1 MWLEKL
7 SNADAIASNEQEVR
21 DILVNEL
28 EGIAD
33 EISYDGLGS
42 IIFKKTGQIDG
53 PKIMLA
59 GHMDEVG
66 FMVRHIT
73 PMGQIIVVTIGGVK
87 PSAQQMQEVRITTR
101 DGKKI
106 YGVLQSSLNDGKAEN
121 QYIDIGADT
130 QQEVYA
136 LGIDVGDMVTYTT
149 SFKSYDLNKKVCGKA
164 FDDRLGCYVFG
175 EVIKRLEGVSHPN
188 IVYGVGTSSEEVG
201 IRGAKTAAYEVNPDI
216 VFALDVACYPD
227 EFDRSYK
234 NKRQIGKGMMIT
246 HNDRTL
252 APNRKMLYHVK
263 DLAEKIGL
271 EIQLDM
277 FNNGGTDGG
286 EAHKDR
292 AGHPTLVCCLPVRYG
307 HCAYSIADMQ
317 DVEDMIN
324 LFVELIKQLDR
335 TNVEEFKRF

>member
-1 MWLEKL
+1 MWLERL

-21 DILVNEL
+21 DILQTEL
-28 EGIAD
+28 QDFVDDIQ
-33 EISYDGLGS
+33 YDGLGS
-42 IIFKKTGQIDG
+42 VIFQKIGNANG

-87 PSAQQMQEVRITTR
+87 PLAQCMQEVRITTR
-101 DGKKI
+101 LGRKI
-106 YGVLQSSLNDGKAEN
+106 IGVLQASYLEGKTDRV
-121 QYIDIGADT
+121 YVDIGADSEA
-130 QQEVYA
+130 EVSA
-136 LGIDVGDMVTYTT
+136 LGIEVGDMVTYTT
-149 SFKSYDLNKKVCGKA
+149 TWKAYDIHQKICGKA

-175 EVIKRLEGVSHPN
+175 EVIKRLKDVKHPN

-201 IRGAKTAAYEVNPDI
+201 LRGAKTATYVVNPDI
-216 VFALDVACYPD
+216 VFVFDVACYPD
-227 EFDRSYK
+227 EFDRSYQ

-252 APNRKMLYHVK
+252 APNKNLLYYVR
-263 DLAEKIGL
+263 DLAKEIGI
-271 EIQLDM
+271 EVQLDM

-292 AGHPTLVCCLPVRYG
+292 KGHPTLVCCLPVRYG
-307 HCAYSIADMQ
+307 HCGYSIADRQ
-317 DVEDMIN
+317 DIEDMIQ
-324 LFVELIKQLDR
+324 LFVELMKKIDR
-335 TNVEEFKRF
+335 TCVSAFHAF